1 MASGP
6 ITAWQTEGEKVEVVT
21 DFLFLVS
28 KITEDSD
35 CSHETRR
42 QLLLGRKMVTNLDS
56 LLISRD
62 ITLMTKV
69 HSQGYHCLSGHVR
82 LRELD
87 CKEGRIPKNWYLRTV
102 VLEKTPESPLNSKK
116 IKSVNLKGDKP
127 WTFTGR
133 TDNEAEPPVLWSSDV
148 NRQLIGKVPNAGKDG
163 AQKKR
168 ASEDEI
174 AGRHHR
180 CNEYELGQTPGDGE
194 GHGGLVCCSL
204 WGNKESDTTGWL
216 NKLIFTEIYS

>member
-69 HSQGYHCLSGHVR
+69 HSQGPR
-82 LRELD
+82 LFR
-87 CKEGRIPKNWYLRTV
+87 
-102 VLEKTPESPLNSKK
+102 
-116 IKSVNLKGDKP
+116 
-127 WTFTGR
+127 
-133 TDNEAEPPVLWSSDV
+133 
-148 NRQLIGKVPNAGKDG
+148 
-163 AQKKR
+163 
-168 ASEDEI
+168 
-174 AGRHHR
+174 
-180 CNEYELGQTPGDGE
+180 
-194 GHGGLVCCSL
+194 GLL
-204 WGNKESDTTGWL
+204 
-216 NKLIFTEIYS
+216 